1 MSPALP
7 ASPAAASFVTGRTL
21 AAAALLAVAVGVLAY
36 ASLHV
41 PQDYGRAA
49 PIWVANALTVV
60 CVLRSQPGRWPIWVL
75 AGFLGNFAADVAIGN
90 TVLTSIALAGANV
103 VEVLICGVGLRRM
116 LPEGFDPARMKH
128 LALGV
133 VFALAGAFASA
144 VLASGWL
151 GLLEGR
157 HVVSQ
162 LAIWT
167 LADMLGLIVPT
178 PCLLI
183 LADWRRRWA
192 DKGPRVWAAAIMI
205 AVIALE
211 AAIFAQ
217 TRYPLLFLVPLAT
230 VAAAVVLRM
239 MGAAIVVLATAALAI
254 GFTFA
259 GHGPITLETSGW
271 SESLVLLQGFVAVVC
286 GLTLQVAAL
295 QEQRRAAMRR
305 LAEALAEAEQAARVK
320 GEFLANMSHEIRTPL
335 TSILGFASL
344 LAEKDLGEE
353 AGRYAHRVLGASRN
367 LLALV
372 NDVLDFS
379 KLEAGRL
386 EIKPHAG
393 RPEECGRDVVEL
405 FAPQAAE
412 KALGIDFAGEGL
424 PAAVTADFDR
434 VRQVLM
440 NLVGNA
446 VKFTSAGS
454 VRVSAAYDAA
464 AGLLTY
470 RVADTGPGLD
480 AAAQAK
486 LFQRFSQVDASVSRA
501 HGGSGLGLAISRGLV
516 EAMGGTIGVESLS
529 GAGATFWFTVP
540 APPAEA
546 EDEADGVTLDI
557 SAFVGLRLLL
567 VDDNAAN
574 RELVRSLLTPL
585 GVVLT
590 TADGGEAAIQLT
602 EVQAFEL
609 ILMDLRMPG
618 IDGWTAARAIRTG
631 EGLNRATPM
640 LAFSADITADDA
652 QALAVFE
659 GIVRKPIEMA
669 GLLMAI
675 ARWAAEAPEI
685 AMPAAAPSRTAHSP
699 R

>member
-1 MSPALP
+1 MTSAPPAR
-7 ASPAAASFVTGRTL
+7 SFKAPKVAGRTV
-21 AAAALLAVAVGVLAY
+21 AEAALLAVAVGVLAY
-36 ASLHV
+36 ASLWA

-60 CVLRSQPGRWPIWVL
+60 AVLRSGPGRWPIWVA
-75 AGFLGNFAADVAIGN
+75 AGFLGNAAADLAVGN
-90 TVLTSIALAGANV
+90 TVATSLALAGANG
-103 VEVLICGVGLRRM
+103 VEVMICALGLRRV
-116 LPEGFDPARMKH
+116 LPEGFDPVRMRH

-133 VFALAGAFASA
+133 VFALAGAAASA
-144 VLASGWL
+144 VLASAWL

-157 HVVSQ
+157 HVWSQ

-167 LADMLGLIVPT
+167 LADTLGLIIPT

-183 LADWRRRWA
+183 LSDWRRFWA
-192 DKGPRVWAAAIMI
+192 DRGPRLWAAAIML
-205 AVIALE
+205 AVIGLE
-211 AAIFAQ
+211 AVIFAQ
-217 TRYPLLFLVPLAT
+217 TRYPLLFLVPLMT

-239 MGAAIVVLATAALAI
+239 MGAAIIVLATAALAI

-259 GHGPITLETSGW
+259 GRGPIALETSGW
-271 SESLVLLQGFVAVVC
+271 TETLVLLQGFVAVVC

-295 QEQRRAAMRR
+295 QEQRRAAARR
-305 LAEALAEAEQAARVK
+305 LAEALADAEQAARVK
-320 GEFLANMSHEIRTPL
+320 AEFLANMSHEIRTPL

-344 LAEKDLGEE
+344 LAEKKLDDDSERY
-353 AGRYAHRVLGASRN
+353 AGRVLAASRN

-386 EIKPHAG
+386 EIKPQAG
-393 RPEECGRDVVEL
+393 SPEECGRDVVEL
-405 FAPQAAE
+405 FAPQAAGKHLAIAFE
-412 KALGIDFAGEGL
+412 SAGL
-424 PAAVTADFDR
+424 PPAVTADFDR
-434 VRQVLM
+434 LRQVLM

-446 VKFTSAGS
+446 VKFTDAGS
-454 VRVSAAYDAA
+454 VRVTAAYDAA
-464 AGLLTY
+464 AERLSY

-480 AAAQAK
+480 EAAQAK
-486 LFQRFSQVDASVSRA
+486 LFQRFSQVDASVNRA

-516 EAMGGTIGVESLS
+516 EAMGGSIGVESQP
-529 GAGATFWFTVP
+529 GAGAVFWFDVP
-540 APPAEA
+540 ASPAEA
-546 EDEADGVTLDI
+546 ADEDEGAQLDI
-557 SAFVGLRLLL
+557 SAFAGLRVLL

-590 TADGGEAAIQLT
+590 TADGGEAAIQLADL
-602 EVQAFEL
+602 QAFEL

-618 IDGWTAARAIRTG
+618 VDGWTAARAIRAG
-631 EGLNRATPM
+631 EGLNRTTPM

-669 GLLMAI
+669 GLLLAI
-675 ARWAAEAPEI
+675 ARWAAAPPEFEAPAEL
-685 AMPAAAPSRTAHSP
+685 RERH

>member
-7 ASPAAASFVTGRTL
+7 ASPGAVAPVSGRTL
-21 AAAALLAVAVGVLAY
+21 AAAALLAVAVGLLAY
-36 ASLHV
+36 GALQV

-60 CVLRSQPGRWPIWVL
+60 CVLRSPPGRWPIWVL
-75 AGFLGNFAADVAIGN
+75 AGFLGNTAADLVSDN
-90 TVLTSIALAGANV
+90 TVPTAIALAAANA
-103 VEVLICGVGLRRM
+103 VEVLICGLGLRRM
-116 LPEGFDPARMKH
+116 LPEGFDPGRMKH

-133 VFALAGAFASA
+133 AFAFAGALASA
-144 VLASGWL
+144 VLASAWL

-162 LAIWT
+162 LVIWT
-167 LADMLGLIVPT
+167 LADTLGLIVPV

-183 LADWRRRWA
+183 LADWRRHWA
-192 DKGPRVWAAAIMI
+192 EQGPRYWAVGTLV

-217 TRYPLLFLVPLAT
+217 TRYPLLFLVPLVT
-230 VAAAVVLRM
+230 VAATVVVRM
-239 MGAAIVVLATAALAI
+239 MGAAVVVLATAALAI

-271 SESLVLLQGFVAVVC
+271 TESLVLLQGFVAVVC
-286 GLTLQVAAL
+286 GLTLQVAAQ
-295 QEQRRAAMRR
+295 QEQRRAAMQR

-353 AGRYAHRVLGASRN
+353 AGRYADRVLGASRN

-386 EIKPHAG
+386 EIKPHTG

-412 KALGIDFAGEGL
+412 KALGIAFVGEGL
-424 PAAVTADFDR
+424 PPVLTADFDR

-454 VRVSAAYDAA
+454 VRVSAAYA
-464 AGLLTY
+464 AGRLSY
-470 RVADTGPGLD
+470 RVTDTGPGLD
-480 AAAQAK
+480 GAAQAK

-516 EAMGGTIGVESLS
+516 EAMGGAIGVESRP
-529 GAGATFWFTVP
+529 GAGATFWFEIP

-546 EDEADGVTLDI
+546 EAEDAGVTLDI
-557 SAFVGLRLLL
+557 ATFAGLRVLL

-574 RELVRSLLTPL
+574 RELVGSLLTPL

-618 IDGWTAARAIRTG
+618 VDGWTAARAIRTG
-631 EGLNRATPM
+631 DGLNRDTPM

-669 GLLMAI
+669 GLLLAI

-685 AMPAAAPSRTAHSP
+685 AAPVASQSHAARNP

>member
-1 MSPALP
+1 MRQAPSVSTGATPV
-7 ASPAAASFVTGRTL
+7 VTVRTL
-21 AAAALLAVAVGVLAY
+21 FAAALLAGVVGVLAY
-36 ASLHV
+36 GSLLV

-60 CVLRSQPGRWPIWVL
+60 FVLRGAPGRWPLWVA
-75 AGFLGNFAADVAIGN
+75 AGFIGNFAADVAVGN
-90 TVLTSIALAGANV
+90 TIITSMALAAANV
-103 VEVLICGVGLRRM
+103 IEVLICGVGLRRM
-116 LPEGFDPARMKH
+116 LPEGFDPVRMRH
-128 LALGV
+128 LALGAL
-133 VFALAGAFASA
+133 FALAGAFASA
-144 VLASGWL
+144 VLASAWL

-162 LAIWT
+162 LLVWT
-167 LADMLGLIVPT
+167 LADALGLIIPT

-183 LADWRRRWA
+183 LADWRRHWA
-192 DKGPRVWAAAIMI
+192 DKGPRGRATAILL
-205 AVIALE
+205 AVVALE
-211 AAIFAQ
+211 VVIFAQ

-230 VAAAVVLRM
+230 VTAAVVVRL

-259 GHGPITLETSGW
+259 GRGPIALETSGW
-271 SESLVLLQGFVAVVC
+271 TETLVLLQGFLAVVC

-295 QEQRRAAMRR
+295 QQQRRETMRR
-305 LAEALAEAEQAARVK
+305 LGEALAEAEQAARVK

-344 LAEKDLGEE
+344 LADKDLDGEASRY
-353 AGRYAHRVLGASRN
+353 AGRVLSASRN

-379 KLEAGRL
+379 KLEVGRL
-386 EIKPHAG
+386 EIKPG
-393 RPEECGRDVVEL
+393 PGNPDQCGRDVVEL

-412 KALGIDFAGEGL
+412 KAIAIAFHAEGL
-424 PAAVTADFDR
+424 PPMVTADFDR
-434 VRQVLM
+434 VRQVLI

-446 VKFTSAGS
+446 VKFTQLGA

-464 AGLLTY
+464 AGRLSY
-470 RVADTGPGLD
+470 RVVDTGPGLNPAD
-480 AAAQAK
+480 QAK

-516 EAMGGTIGVESLS
+516 EAMGGAIGVESRPGD
-529 GAGATFWFTVP
+529 GAAFWFDLP
-540 APPAEA
+540 APPAEEEA
-546 EDEADGVTLDI
+546 EAEGAQLDVAD
-557 SAFVGLRLLL
+557 FVGLRLLL

-574 RELVRSLLTPL
+574 RELLRSLLTPL
-585 GVVLT
+585 GVALT
-590 TADGGEAAIQLT
+590 TADGGEAAI
-602 EVQAFEL
+602 EIAAAERFEL

-618 IDGWTAARAIRTG
+618 VDGWTAARAIRTG
-631 EGLNRATPM
+631 SGPNRTTPM

-659 GIVRKPIEMA
+659 GIVRKPIEMT
-669 GLLMAI
+669 GLLLAI
-675 ARWAAEAPEI
+675 ARWAAEPRDAEPAP
-685 AMPAAAPSRTAHSP
+685 ARAGRHPQ
-699 R
+699 